1 MSPADEKTKAGGH
14 AATSK
19 SEAAKKA
26 PAAEPEGEDAGE
38 DEGGEPQRR
47 KMELDV
53 EIKDAG
59 PCKKHVRVRVPR
71 AEIDRF
77 YEETVK
83 TLTEK
88 TAIPGFRPGHVPQK
102 LVEKRFRTELSS
114 DVKQRVLVESMEQL
128 SENKELDPINE
139 PDLDVEAIELPEEG
153 DFEYEFDIE
162 VRPEFKLPN
171 YDGLTIKRPVRE
183 VTDADVEKHYE
194 SFLSQYGQ
202 LAPHEGAVE
211 PGDVVSTSLETE
223 RDGRKLL
230 TVADASLR
238 VRPVLR
244 FADAELNGFD
254 KLMSG
259 AQSGDERSTSVTVA
273 PEAEDVEL
281 RGEKIE
287 VRFKVLDVKRWRK
300 PEITKELLTR
310 IGVESEEELRHEIRE
325 SLGRRVTFEQ
335 RQAVREQVSEKIT
348 ESATWDLPEQLV
360 RRQVENALRRTV
372 LEMQQAGFTTREIQA
387 RENQLRQNAVTS
399 TRQAL
404 KEHFILDKIAE
415 QEKVEVSPQDIQTEI
430 RLMALQR
437 GETPRRVRARLEKT
451 GMIENLEAQ
460 IRERKAVD
468 VILDRAKY
476 KDVPMELSLD
486 ERVEPVPYSVCRT
499 QVVTETA
506 EPEAEEAAAE

>member
-139 PDLDVEAIELPEEG
+139 PDLDVEAIDLPDEG

-162 VRPEFKLPN
+162 VRPEF
-171 YDGLTIKRPVRE
+171 
-183 VTDADVEKHYE
+183 
-194 SFLSQYGQ
+194 S
-202 LAPHEGAVE
+202 
-211 PGDVVSTSLETE
+211 
-223 RDGRKLL
+223 
-230 TVADASLR
+230 
-238 VRPVLR
+238 
-244 FADAELNGFD
+244 
-254 KLMSG
+254 
-259 AQSGDERSTSVTVA
+259 
-273 PEAEDVEL
+273 
-281 RGEKIE
+281 
-287 VRFKVLDVKRWRK
+287 
-300 PEITKELLTR
+300 
-310 IGVESEEELRHEIRE
+310 
-325 SLGRRVTFEQ
+325 
-335 RQAVREQVSEKIT
+335 
-348 ESATWDLPEQLV
+348 
-360 RRQVENALRRTV
+360 
-372 LEMQQAGFTTREIQA
+372 
-387 RENQLRQNAVTS
+387 
-399 TRQAL
+399 
-404 KEHFILDKIAE
+404 
-415 QEKVEVSPQDIQTEI
+415 
-430 RLMALQR
+430 
-437 GETPRRVRARLEKT
+437 
-451 GMIENLEAQ
+451 
-460 IRERKAVD
+460 
-468 VILDRAKY
+468 
-476 KDVPMELSLD
+476 
-486 ERVEPVPYSVCRT
+486 VEPV
-499 QVVTETA
+499 QEI
-506 EPEAEEAAAE
+506 

>member
-1 MSPADEKTKAGGH
+1 MSPTNEKTKAGSQAQAKTPKPEAPED
-14 AATSK
+14 AAP
-19 SEAAKKA
+19 EEEGE
-26 PAAEPEGEDAGE
+26 EPEK
-38 DEGGEPQRR
+38 R
-47 KMELDV
+47 KLELDV

-59 PCKKHVRVRVPR
+59 PCKKHVRVRIPR
-71 AEIDRF
+71 AEVDRF

-83 TLTEK
+83 TLAER

-102 LVEKRFRTELSS
+102 LVEKRFRTELAN

-128 SENKELDPINE
+128 SEHENLDPINE
-139 PDLDVEAIELPEEG
+139 PDIDVDAIELPEEG

-162 VRPEFKLPN
+162 VRPDFKLPN

-183 VTDADVEKHYE
+183 ITDADVDRHYE

-211 PGDVVSTSLETE
+211 PGDVVSVSIETE
-223 RDGRKLL
+223 RDGQKLL
-230 TVADASLR
+230 NVADASLR

-259 AQSGDERSTSVTVA
+259 AQTGDERTTAVTVS
-273 PEAEDVEL
+273 PEAEEVEL
-281 RGEKIE
+281 RGERIE
-287 VRFKVLDVKRWRK
+287 VRFRVLDVKRWRK
-300 PEITKELLTR
+300 PEITKEFLSR
-310 IGVESEEELRHEIRE
+310 IGVESEEELRKEIHE

-360 RRQVENALRRTV
+360 RRQVENALRRTI
-372 LEMQQAGFTTREIQA
+372 LEMQQAGFTTREIQS
-387 RENQLRQNAVTS
+387 RENALRQNAVTS

-415 QEKVEVSPQDIQTEI
+415 QENVEVTPQDIQSEI
-430 RLMALQR
+430 RLMAMQR
-437 GETPRRVRARLEKT
+437 GETPRRVRARLEKS

-468 VILDRAKY
+468 VILERAKY
-476 KDVPMELSLD
+476 KDVPLELSLD
-486 ERVEPVPYSVCRT
+486 ERVEPAPYSVCHT
-499 QVVTETA
+499 NVTTETA
-506 EPEAEEAAAE
+506 EPETEEQAESKAGE

>member
-1 MSPADEKTKAGGH
+1 MAPPDEKTKSGGQVD
-14 AATSK
+14 ADETGADDVG
-19 SEAAKKA
+19 E
-26 PAAEPEGEDAGE
+26 EPEK
-38 DEGGEPQRR
+38 R
-47 KMELDV
+47 KLELHV

-71 AEIDRF
+71 AEVDRF

-83 TLTEK
+83 TLAER

-102 LVEKRFRTELSS
+102 LVEKRFRTELAS

-128 SENKELDPINE
+128 SENKDLDPINE
-139 PDLDVEAIELPEEG
+139 PDIDVEAIELPEEG

-162 VRPEFKLPN
+162 VRPDFKLPN

-183 VTDADVEKHYE
+183 VTDADVERHYE

-202 LAPHEGAVE
+202 LVPQDAPVE
-211 PGDVVSTSLETE
+211 PGDVVSVSLETE
-223 RDGRKLL
+223 RDGQKLL
-230 TVADASLR
+230 AVADASLR

-254 KLMSG
+254 KLMAG
-259 AQSGDERSTSVTVA
+259 AQAGDERTTAVTVS
-273 PEAEDVEL
+273 PEAEEVEL
-281 RGEKIE
+281 RGERIE
-287 VRFKVLDVKRWRK
+287 VRFRVLDVKRWRK

-310 IGVESEEELRHEIRE
+310 IGVESEEELRHEIHE

-360 RRQVENALRRTV
+360 RRQVENALRRTI

-387 RENQLRQNAVTS
+387 RENALRQNAVTS

-415 QEKVEVSPQDIQTEI
+415 QEKVEVTPQDIQAEI
-430 RLMALQR
+430 RLMAQQR
-437 GETPRRVRARLEKT
+437 GETPRRVRAKMEKS

-468 VILDRAKY
+468 VILERAKY

-499 QVVTETA
+499 HVATETA
-506 EPEAEEAAAE
+506 EPEAEEADSASAD

>member
-1 MSPADEKTKAGGH
+1 MSPADKAKSGGQV
-14 AATSK
+14 
-19 SEAAKKA
+19 EADDSSL
-26 PAAEPEGEDAGE
+26 E
-38 DEGGEPQRR
+38 EGGEPAKR
-47 KMELDV
+47 KLELDV
-53 EIKDAG
+53 DIKDAG

-77 YEETVK
+77 YQETVQA
-83 TLTEK
+83 LADK
-88 TAIPGFRPGHVPQK
+88 TAIPGFRPGHVPPK
-102 LVEKRFRTELSS
+102 LVEKRFRTELAS
-114 DVKQRVLVESMEQL
+114 DVKQRVLLESMEQL
-128 SENKELDPINE
+128 SENKNLDPINE

-171 YDGLTIKRPVRE
+171 YEGLTIKRPVRE
-183 VTDADVEKHYE
+183 VTNADVEKHFE

-202 LAPHEGAVE
+202 LAPHEGPVE
-211 PGDVVSTSLETE
+211 PGDVVSVALETE
-223 RDGRKLL
+223 REGKKLL

-244 FADAELNGFD
+244 FADAELAGFD

-259 AQSGDERSTSVTVA
+259 AQAGDERTTSVTVA
-273 PEAEDVEL
+273 REAEEVEL

-310 IGVESEEELRHEIRE
+310 IGVESEEELRNEIRE
-325 SLGRRVTFEQ
+325 SLGRRVTYEQ

-360 RRQVENALRRTV
+360 RRQVENALRRTI

-415 QEKVEVSPQDIQTEI
+415 QEKVEVTPQDIQTEI

-476 KDVPMELSLD
+476 KDEPMELSLD

-499 QVVTETA
+499 HVATETA
-506 EPEAEEAAAE
+506 ETEAEEAAAE

>member
-1 MSPADEKTKAGGH
+1 MSPADEKTKA
-14 AATSK
+14 AASK
-19 SEAAKKA
+19 TKTEKPA
-26 PAAEPEGEDAGE
+26 PEPEVAEQ
-38 DEGGEPQRR
+38 DEGGEQPEKR
-47 KMELDV
+47 KLELHV

-59 PCKKHVRVRVPR
+59 PCKKHVRVRIPR
-71 AEIDRF
+71 AEVDRF
-77 YEETVK
+77 YEETVHA
-83 TLTEK
+83 LAER

-102 LVEKRFRTELSS
+102 LVEKRFRTELAS

-128 SENKELDPINE
+128 SENKDLDPINE
-139 PDLDVEAIELPEEG
+139 PDIDVEAIELPEEG

-171 YDGLTIKRPVRE
+171 YEGLTIKRPVRE
-183 VTDADVEKHYE
+183 VTDADVERHFE

-202 LAPHEGAVE
+202 LAPHDGPVE
-211 PGDVVSTSLETE
+211 PGDVVSASLETE
-223 RDGRKLL
+223 RDGQKLL

-259 AQSGDERSTSVTVA
+259 AQAGDERTTAVTVSR
-273 PEAEDVEL
+273 EAEELEL
-281 RGEKIE
+281 RGEKID
-287 VRFKVLDVKRWRK
+287 VRFRVLDVKRWRK

-310 IGVESEEELRHEIRE
+310 IGVESEEELRQEIRE
-325 SLGRRVTFEQ
+325 SLGRRVTYEQ

-360 RRQVENALRRTV
+360 RRQVENALRRTI

-415 QEKVEVSPQDIQTEI
+415 QEHVEVTPNDIQAEI

-437 GETPRRVRARLEKT
+437 GETPRRVRAKLEKS

-468 VILDRAKY
+468 VILERAKY

-499 QVVTETA
+499 HVATETT
-506 EPEAEEAAAE
+506 EAEEAKSANAD

>member
-1 MSPADEKTKAGGH
+1 MSPADENTKSGGEVE
-14 AATSK
+14 ADDTTS
-19 SEAAKKA
+19 
-26 PAAEPEGEDAGE
+26 D
-38 DEGGEPQRR
+38 DGGEPEKR
-47 KMELDV
+47 KLELHVD
-53 EIKDAG
+53 IKDAG
-59 PCKKHVRVRVPR
+59 PCKKHVRVRIPR
-71 AEIDRF
+71 SEVDRF

-83 TLTEK
+83 TLAER

-102 LVEKRFRTELSS
+102 LVEKRFRTELAN

-128 SENKELDPINE
+128 SDNKDLDPINE
-139 PDLDVEAIELPEEG
+139 PDIDVEAIELPEEG

-171 YDGLTIKRPVRE
+171 YQGLTITRPVRE
-183 VTDADVEKHYE
+183 VTDPDVEKHFE

-202 LAPHEGAVE
+202 LAPHEGPVE
-211 PGDVVSTSLETE
+211 AGDVVSVSLETE
-223 RDGRKLL
+223 RDGQKLL
-230 TVADASLR
+230 AVADASLR

-259 AQSGDERSTSVTVA
+259 AQTGDERTTTVTVA
-273 PEAEDVEL
+273 PEAEEVEL

-287 VRFKVLDVKRWRK
+287 VRFKILDVKRWRK
-300 PEITKELLTR
+300 PELTKELLTR
-310 IGVESEEELRHEIRE
+310 IGVESEEELRNEIRE

-415 QEKVEVSPQDIQTEI
+415 QEKVEVTPNDIQAEI

-437 GETPRRVRARLEKT
+437 GETPRRVRAKMEKS

-468 VILDRAKY
+468 VILERAKY

-499 QVVTETA
+499 HVVTETA
-506 EPEAEEAAAE
+506 EAEAEEAKAAE

>member
-1 MSPADEKTKAGGH
+1 MSPADEKTKSGGQVE
-14 AATSK
+14 ADETS
-19 SEAAKKA
+19 SDEGS
-26 PAAEPEGEDAGE
+26 EPEK
-38 DEGGEPQRR
+38 R
-47 KMELDV
+47 KLELHV

-59 PCKKHVRVRVPR
+59 PCKKHVRVRIPR
-71 AEIDRF
+71 SEVDRF

-83 TLTEK
+83 TLAER

-102 LVEKRFRTELSS
+102 LVEKRFRTELAN

-128 SENKELDPINE
+128 SDNKELDPINE
-139 PDLDVEAIELPEEG
+139 PDIDVEAIELPEEG

-171 YDGLTIKRPVRE
+171 YQGLTITRPVRE
-183 VTDADVEKHYE
+183 VTDADVEKHFE

-202 LAPHEGAVE
+202 LAPHEGPVE
-211 PGDVVSTSLETE
+211 AGDVVSVSLETE
-223 RDGRKLL
+223 RDGQKLL
-230 TVADASLR
+230 AVADASLR

-259 AQSGDERSTSVTVA
+259 AQTGDERTTSVTVA
-273 PEAEDVEL
+273 PEAEEVEL

-287 VRFKVLDVKRWRK
+287 VRFKILDVKRWRK
-300 PEITKELLTR
+300 PELSKELLTR
-310 IGVESEEELRHEIRE
+310 IGVESEEELRNEIRE

-372 LEMQQAGFTTREIQA
+372 LEMQQAGFTTREIQS

-415 QEKVEVSPQDIQTEI
+415 QEKVEVTPNDIQAEI

-437 GETPRRVRARLEKT
+437 GETPRRVRAKMEKS

-468 VILDRAKY
+468 VILERAKY

-486 ERVEPVPYSVCRT
+486 ERIEPVPYSVCRT
-499 QVVTETA
+499 HVVTENA
-506 EPEAEEAAAE
+506 EAEAEEAKAAE

>member
-1 MSPADEKTKAGGH
+1 MSPADEKTKASGH

-26 PAAEPEGEDAGE
+26 PAAEPEAEDAGE

-83 TLTEK
+83 TLTER

-162 VRPEFKLPN
+162 VRPEFELPN

-194 SFLSQYGQ
+194 KLSVAIRPAGS
-202 LAPHEGAVE
+202 ARG
-211 PGDVVSTSLETE
+211 
-223 RDGRKLL
+223 GRSSRA
-230 TVADASLR
+230 TWSASR
-238 VRPVLR
+238 SRP
-244 FADAELNGFD
+244 
-254 KLMSG
+254 
-259 AQSGDERSTSVTVA
+259 
-273 PEAEDVEL
+273 
-281 RGEKIE
+281 
-287 VRFKVLDVKRWRK
+287 
-300 PEITKELLTR
+300 
-310 IGVESEEELRHEIRE
+310 
-325 SLGRRVTFEQ
+325 
-335 RQAVREQVSEKIT
+335 
-348 ESATWDLPEQLV
+348 SATGENCSPWRMRRCACGRCFALP
-360 RRQVENALRRTV
+360 
-372 LEMQQAGFTTREIQA
+372 
-387 RENQLRQNAVTS
+387 
-399 TRQAL
+399 
-404 KEHFILDKIAE
+404 
-415 QEKVEVSPQDIQTEI
+415 
-430 RLMALQR
+430 
-437 GETPRRVRARLEKT
+437 TP
-451 GMIENLEAQ
+451 
-460 IRERKAVD
+460 
-468 VILDRAKY
+468 
-476 KDVPMELSLD
+476 S
-486 ERVEPVPYSVCRT
+486 
-499 QVVTETA
+499 
-506 EPEAEEAAAE
+506 

>member
-1 MSPADEKTKAGGH
+1 MSPADDKTKSGGQVETDD
-14 AATSK
+14 ATSN
-19 SEAAKKA
+19 
-26 PAAEPEGEDAGE
+26 D
-38 DEGGEPQRR
+38 GGEPEKQ
-47 KMELDV
+47 KLELHV

-59 PCKKHVRVRVPR
+59 PCKKHVRVRIPR
-71 AEIDRF
+71 SEVDRF

-83 TLTEK
+83 TLAER

-102 LVEKRFRTELSS
+102 LVEKRFRTELAN

-128 SENKELDPINE
+128 SDNKDLDPINE
-139 PDLDVEAIELPEEG
+139 PDIDVEAIELPEEG

-171 YDGLTIKRPVRE
+171 YQGLTITRPVRE
-183 VTDADVEKHYE
+183 VTDADVEKHFE

-202 LAPHEGAVE
+202 LAPHEGPVE
-211 PGDVVSTSLETE
+211 PGDVVSVSLETE
-223 RDGRKLL
+223 RDGQKLL

-259 AQSGDERSTSVTVA
+259 AQSGDERTTTVTVA
-273 PEAEDVEL
+273 PEAEEVEL

-300 PEITKELLTR
+300 PELTKELLTR
-310 IGVESEEELRHEIRE
+310 IGVESEEELRNEIRE

-404 KEHFILDKIAE
+404 KEHFILDKIADE
-415 QEKVEVSPQDIQTEI
+415 EKVEVTPQDIQAEI
-430 RLMALQR
+430 RLMAQQR
-437 GETPRRVRARLEKT
+437 GETPRRVRAKMEKS

-468 VILDRAKY
+468 VILERAKY

-499 QVVTETA
+499 HVVTETA
-506 EPEAEEAAAE
+506 EAEAEEAKAAE

>member
-1 MSPADEKTKAGGH
+1 MSPADEETKAAGQ
-14 AATSK
+14 AEAEDTS
-19 SEAAKKA
+19 
-26 PAAEPEGEDAGE
+26 PD
-38 DEGGEPQRR
+38 DGGEASEKR
-47 KMELDV
+47 KLELHV

-59 PCKKHVRVRVPR
+59 PCKKHVRVRIPR
-71 AEIDRF
+71 AEVDRF

-83 TLTEK
+83 TLAER

-102 LVEKRFRTELSS
+102 LVEKRFRSELAS

-128 SENKELDPINE
+128 SENKDLDPINE
-139 PDLDVEAIELPEEG
+139 PDIDVEAIELPEEG

-162 VRPEFKLPN
+162 VRPDFKLPN
-171 YDGLTIKRPVRE
+171 YEGLTIKRPVRE
-183 VTDADVEKHYE
+183 ISDADIERHFE

-202 LAPHEGAVE
+202 LVPQEGPVE
-211 PGDVVSTSLETE
+211 PGDVVSVSIETE

-230 TVADASLR
+230 AVADASLR

-259 AQSGDERSTSVTVA
+259 AQAGDERTTSVTVS
-273 PEAEDVEL
+273 PEAEEIEL

-287 VRFKVLDVKRWRK
+287 VRFRVLDVKRWRK

-310 IGVESEEELRHEIRE
+310 IGVETEEELRNEIQE
-325 SLGRRVTFEQ
+325 SLGRRVTYEQ

-360 RRQVENALRRTV
+360 RRQVENALRRTI
-372 LEMQQAGFTTREIQA
+372 LEMQQAGFTTREIQS
-387 RENQLRQNAVTS
+387 RENALRQNAVTS

-415 QEKVEVSPQDIQTEI
+415 QENVEVTPQDIQSEI
-430 RLMALQR
+430 RLMAQQR
-437 GETPRRVRARLEKT
+437 GETPRRVRARMEKS

-486 ERVEPVPYSVCRT
+486 ERIEPVPYSVCRT
-499 QVVTETA
+499 HVATENA
-506 EPEAEEAAAE
+506 EPEAEEAESATAD